1 MSSKAWPC
9 LALTEFYQGDKK
21 IPRARSEKD
30 ITRVSGTLS
39 TGSIPV
45 GRAIS
50 FRQLETSLDKV
61 SAKVSVAQRKPV
73 TARRR
78 HRGCTFRSALESWR
92 YWFRSAL
99 QSTSDYSP
107 RSTQR

>member
-21 IPRARSEKD
+21 ISPRARSEKD

-45 GRAIS
+45 GRASS
-50 FRQLETSLDKV
+50 FGQLETSLDKV
-61 SAKVSVAQRKPV
+61 SEKVPV
-73 TARRR
+73 FCSITSRF
-78 HRGCTFRSALESWR
+78 GCT
-92 YWFRSAL
+92 
-99 QSTSDYSP
+99 T
-107 RSTQR
+107 